1 MSWKERRLITIL
13 STILLILVIALIL
26 VLALR
31 YREHRA
37 EPDTDQTPTMGSVT
51 DRAAFNSLS
60 YDNGSTTLSFERDEN
75 GVWHWTAD
83 RDLPLDDSVIQD
95 ILAQLTV
102 WDPQQTLTDSAAL
115 ESSGLGEP
123 TGSLTA
129 ATENG
134 TYTTLLFGKTTTDGA
149 SRYVRLNGDESTAY
163 IVDDSLFTL
172 MQTPVYDMCR
182 LPDLPVL
189 ESSRIQRVTIS
200 GPEQEGGTLVTTL
213 LPQHADGS
221 TATSWRADGA
231 NVTDDP
237 QVKALLEDLAAL
249 AFSKCVDYAPSEEA
263 ASICGL
269 DAPAAVLR
277 VDYVTES
284 GAEQTLELTIGNRVP
299 DKSGRYVRLAGGDAI
314 YLLATDLLD
323 PLMRVA
329 SSGLDG

>member
-37 EPDTDQTPTMGSVT
+37 EPDPDQTPTMGTVT
-51 DRAAFNSLS
+51 DQTAFCSLS
-60 YDNGSTTLSFERDEN
+60 YDNGSATLSFERDEA
-75 GVWHWTAD
+75 GIWHWTAD

-95 ILAQLTV
+95 ILTQLTV
-102 WDPQQTLTDSAAL
+102 WNPQQTLTDSAAL
-115 ESSGLGEP
+115 EAGGLDEP
-123 TGSLTA
+123 VGSLTA
-129 ATENG
+129 STEDG
-134 TYTTLLFGKTTTDGA
+134 TYTTLLFGAATTDGN
-149 SRYVRLNGDESTAY
+149 SRYVRLNGDETTVY
-163 IVDDSLFTL
+163 IVDGGLFTL

-189 ESSRIQRVTIS
+189 EESRIQGITIS
-200 GPEQEGGTLVTTL
+200 GPQQEGGALVTTL

-221 TATSWRADGA
+221 AATSWRADGA

-237 QVKALLEDLAAL
+237 LVHSLLEDLTAL
-249 AFSKCVDYAPSEEA
+249 AFSKCVDYAPSDEA
-263 ASICGL
+263 ASVCGL

-277 VDYVTES
+277 VDYVTEG
-284 GAEQTLELTIGNRVP
+284 GAEQTLQLTIGGRVP
-299 DKSGRYVRLAGGDAI
+299 DKSGRFVRLEGSDPI

>member
-37 EPDTDQTPTMGSVT
+37 EPDPDQTPTMGTIT
-51 DRAAFNSLS
+51 DQTAFNSLS
-60 YDNGSTTLSFERDEN
+60 YDNGSAALSFERDET
-75 GVWHWTAD
+75 GIWHWTAD
-83 RDLPLDDSVIQD
+83 RDLPLDDSVILD

-115 ESSGLGEP
+115 EASGLDEP

-129 ATENG
+129 AAEDG
-134 TYTTLLFGKTTTDGA
+134 TYTTLLFGKTTTDGT

-163 IVDDSLFTL
+163 IVDDGLFTL

-189 ESSRIQRVTIS
+189 EASRIQGITIS
-200 GPEQEGGTLVTTL
+200 GPEQEGGALVTSL
-213 LPQHADGS
+213 AAQHTDGG
-221 TATSWRADGA
+221 AVSWRADGA

-263 ASICGL
+263 GSICGL

-299 DKSGRYVRLAGGDAI
+299 DKSGRYVRLADGDAI

-323 PLMRVA
+323 PLMRIA
-329 SSGLDG
+329 SGGLDG